1 MPAVCSYFWVMLIEY
16 VLYTTVN
23 SLSKWNWFR
32 YVNLFSILD
41 ASQPFTVYWDLNLF
55 SYPIWAE
62 FAKMVL
68 CIATILLCTV
78 LSILIYCHEREG
90 KRVYGIASGR
100 RIAVCSLSGKHVSIF
115 AHEGYKFYVLGGMGV
130 FLIVA
135 AVVSMRMAE
144 GIPSHTGTTE
154 IQAYRYY
161 IEQLQGTYTEE
172 TRVWLEQETQIMQ
185 MTDQE
190 AFEIQ
195 EQFQN
200 REISSETY
208 TDWMEKRQQLIEM
221 RSRGF
226 YKIFGTGTGD

>member
-1 MPAVCSYFWVMLIEY
+1 MELVSLCKSVFGTGCITAVYGLLEFKFVF
-16 VLYTTVN
+16 
-23 SLSKWNWFR
+23 LS
-32 YVNLFSILD
+32 NLGRVCKDGSMYCNNF
-41 ASQPFTVYWDLNLF
+41 
-55 SYPIWAE
+55 
-62 FAKMVL
+62 
-68 CIATILLCTV
+68 LLCMV
-78 LSILIYCHEREG
+78 LSILIYCREREG
-90 KRVYGIASGR
+90 KRVHGIASGR
-100 RIAVCSLSGKHVSIF
+100 QIAVCSFGGKHVSIF
-115 AHEGYKFYVLGGMGV
+115 AHEGYKFYVLGGMGGI
-130 FLIVA
+130 FWIVA
-135 AVVSMRMAE
+135 SAISMHMAE

-172 TRVWLEQETQIMQ
+172 TRAWLEQETQIMQ

-190 AFEIQ
+190 ALETQ

-200 REISSETY
+200 GEISLETY

>member
-1 MPAVCSYFWVMLIEY
+1 
-16 VLYTTVN
+16 
-23 SLSKWNWFR
+23 
-32 YVNLFSILD
+32 
-41 ASQPFTVYWDLNLF
+41 
-55 SYPIWAE
+55 
-62 FAKMVL
+62 MVL

-172 TRVWLEQETQIMQ
+172 TRAWLEQETQIMQ
-185 MTDQE
+185 MTALQST
-190 AFEIQ
+190 AGVSPSSLCMSPKKFLCFEIAP
-195 EQFQN
+195 EFQMPL
-200 REISSETY
+200 
-208 TDWMEKRQQLIEM
+208 D

-226 YKIFGTGTGD
+226 